1 MLIIICIMLYI
12 CSVLHAEIIL
22 KMYKMIFLKRNRFS
36 HRTVSNVLWLPSV
49 RKNWVLFVYWE
60 KYIKRSAVF
69 RLFMITRFSIVF
81 FKNDRVFSCN
91 YNGCNDYNG
100 YNTWVLKVGHYC
112 RCLQHQILL
121 NYWCQCRHRQW
132 YGKRR
137 WSSSSPSLPLH
148 LLLLLPQLLLILLPL
163 HLLLLSWR
171 IRPSL
176 HHNLLLPAHVG
187 IISCSFPCCRAGIFH
202 NICLP
207 LSKAKPPEARH
218 NAILLPWLLLAWHI
232 IYSNGILATEIR
244 FSYSLKSE

>member
-137 WSSSSPSLPLH
+137 WSSSSSSVLP
-148 LLLLLPQLLLILLPL
+148 LLLLPFLLLPF
-163 HLLLLSWR
+163 LLLLSVDHDHKGL
-171 IRPSL
+171 IPSTT
-176 HHNLLLPAHVG
+176 
-187 IISCSFPCCRAGIFH
+187 I
-202 NICLP
+202 
-207 LSKAKPPEARH
+207 H
-218 NAILLPWLLLAWHI
+218 NALVLCMCE
-232 IYSNGILATEIR
+232 TERERERERERECLYI
-244 FSYSLKSE
+244 KWAAK